1 MCMKET
7 SLMLT
12 LLIPGPRSPAKDIDV
27 YLQPLIKELQE
38 LWKGVWTKYAA
49 TGTHFQMKAAVL
61 WTINDFP
68 PQSSLSG
75 WSGQGYYACPTCNED
90 IPSMA
95 VKKKIVYVGYR
106 RFLRT
111 QYPLR
116 SKFKEFCGFP
126 ELKPKPRKFTEMDIQ
141 LQISKVFKR
150 VPGKHPEIAKKN
162 PKPNRKIELNW
173 SKRSIFWDLE
183 YWPFLLLKNNYDVMH
198 IEKNALEALLNTLL
212 QNDKSKDTLKARQ
225 DLQTLGVRKELWLVK
240 KPNGKFEKP
249 HPKYSFTPENRKLF
263 CKFIKGVRLPDGFGS
278 NFKQKVTAD
287 DNNITGL
294 KSHDSPIIELC
305 LFFKQLCARSLM
317 QQDMAKAKKQSISIM
332 IELEKIFPPAFFDIM
347 IHVAIHLPDEA
358 ILGGPLRYRWMFPFE
373 RYMKKLKNYVR
384 NKAKPEGS
392 IAEGYVAEEAL
403 TFCSRYLKDD
413 VETRFNR
420 LGRNDDGLP
429 EEEPDTFQV
438 FRSVCKLT
446 GRMKATRL
454 TADVR
459 QAVLWFVLNNSP
471 EIDAD
476 ILAFREE
483 SPDNVGTGFPAW
495 FNHKIREKKVAGDC
509 SEDLFSLACGPI
521 SACTYPAC
529 IVNGVK
535 FVVHE
540 RDILH
545 TTQCSGVSTLG
556 LDGEMYYGQLEEILE
571 LTYIGHRKVVLFR
584 CKWFD
589 TINPPNHTTRNRRSY
604 IDRGIH
610 HILTDREFH
619 KNNQY
624 ILATQVT
631 QVFYLQDLAR
641 QPRGWKV
648 VEHVYHRDV
657 AESDPDVIH
666 GSSSSHVTL
675 SVGLTNVEHTD
686 LSTND
691 QATEV
696 DAPPVNDDNANA
708 NEDNEDDVA
717 AHVLDD
723 DDVVV
728 SDDDEVNPSTN
739 VGVVMACVGP
749 SYHGGDAGG
758 DPPNR
763 PNRPVPTQCQSS
775 MPRIETGSEA
785 LRKAYRKNKKQPL
798 PIGFD
803 VTDLGTYH
811 PIGDYSSMLNTLMG
825 ETIRPLPFNCE
836 WDEIPKA
843 LKAHIFPTLESYF
856 NLAHWYANQEKVVVG
871 DNVYTVGD
879 RVKLGLELKLRVLW
893 RKAKNRIKA
902 NHFTRYPSA
911 EVAKNHLPPPSV
923 WEGRTQE
930 EWNEL
935 VDWFSHPDQVA
946 RSAVNAANR
955 AKNTI
960 PTHQGKKSFAQGRN
974 EYKVEHGH
982 YEDLIET
989 WRKTHSEPKSGR
1001 WKSKENKQRYLQM
1014 KAMQDQVRGG
1024 VIPFMTDQQ
1033 ILDQVVP
1040 SENRQNMSGMGRKL
1054 PGSGSTSRK
1063 HPNKVFADVLTRDE
1077 MTQILRQKE
1086 QENELLRKQVEEA
1099 QQRAYLASLKADA
1112 SSQWS
1117 TAAYQNTQTLYGTL
1131 GTFFGHYN
1139 SPNYARPFS
1148 PHDFNLVPP
1157 PPPGPSMP
1165 HAPEWAHLLQPPFP
1179 TNQPLRPL
1187 QPPYP
1192 GPFPQPPY
1200 PGSFPQPSYNE
1211 PFPIPPVNNNTFNNC
1226 YHPVYNSTQ
1235 GIASSSNDPA
1245 QRSFYNLVMN
1255 PHMTDSRTLDELAR
1269 DNSLANND
1277 EGASGEEEEEEEG
1290 NEGTNDGDYSEEN
1303 EEEEEGTDGNEE

>member
-1 MCMKET
+1 MIGCSIVALSYDSDKSQNYSMWTGHIET
-7 SLMLT
+7 YKHHVDVYERSSLVLT
-12 LLIPGPRSPAKDIDV
+12 DVLIPGPKSPAKDIDV

-38 LWKGVWTKYAA
+38 LWKGVWTKDAA
-49 TGTHFQMKAAVL
+49 TGTYFEMKAALL

-68 PQSSLSG
+68 ARSSLSG

-90 IPSMA
+90 TPSMA
-95 VKKKIVYVGYR
+95 VKNKIAYVGHR
-106 RFLRT
+106 RFLKT
-111 QYPLR
+111 NHPLR
-116 SKFKEFCGFP
+116 NKKKEFYGLKEP
-126 ELKPKPRKFTEMDIQ
+126 KPKPRKFSELDIQ
-141 LQISKVFKR
+141 LQINKVLKR
-150 VPGKHPEIAKKN
+150 RPGKHPDITKKN
-162 PKPNRKIELNW
+162 PKPIREIELNW

-183 YWPFLLLKNNYDVMH
+183 YWPFLLLKHNLDVMH

-212 QNDKSKDTLKARQ
+212 QNDKTKDTPKARQ
-225 DLQTLGVRKELWLVK
+225 DLEKLNVRKELWLAK

-249 HPKYSFTPENRKLF
+249 HPKYSFTTENRKRF

-287 DNNITGL
+287 DNNITGM
-294 KSHDSPIIELC
+294 KSHDCHIMMHRLLPYGVQQYLPKSIAAPIIELC
-305 LFFKQLCARSLM
+305 LFFKQLCARTLM
-317 QQDMAKAKKQSISIM
+317 QQDMGKAKKQSISIM

-392 IAEGYVAEEAL
+392 IAEGYVSEEAL

-429 EEEPDTFQV
+429 EEGPDTFQV

-571 LTYIGHRKVVLFR
+571 LTYIGHRKVV
-584 CKWFD
+584 FD
-589 TINPPNHTTRNRRSY
+589 RS
-604 IDRGIH
+604 GH
-610 HILTDREFH
+610 
-619 KNNQY
+619 
-624 ILATQVT
+624 A
-631 QVFYLQDLAR
+631 
-641 QPRGWKV
+641 PR
-648 VEHVYHRDV
+648 VY
-657 AESDPDVIH
+657 
-666 GSSSSHVTL
+666 
-675 SVGLTNVEHTD
+675 
-686 LSTND
+686 
-691 QATEV
+691 
-696 DAPPVNDDNANA
+696 NDDNANA

-739 VGVVMACVGP
+739 VGVVVSSDDSDDGSIDLKLMACVGP

-763 PNRPVPTQCQSS
+763 PVPTQCQSS
-775 MPRIETGSEA
+775 QTPPPQRVLS
-785 LRKAYRKNKKQPL
+785 P
-798 PIGFD
+798 
-803 VTDLGTYH
+803 
-811 PIGDYSSMLNTLMG
+811 
-825 ETIRPLPFNCE
+825 
-836 WDEIPKA
+836 
-843 LKAHIFPTLESYF
+843 ESYF
-856 NLAHWYANQEKVVVG
+856 ILAHWYANQEKVVVG

-902 NHFTRYPSA
+902 NHFTRYHSQ
-911 EVAKNHLPPPSV
+911 KRWQRINLPPPSV
-923 WEGRTQE
+923 WEA
-930 EWNEL
+930 
-935 VDWFSHPDQVA
+935 DK
-946 RSAVNAANR
+946 RSG
-955 AKNTI
+955 T
-960 PTHQGKKSFAQGRN
+960 
-974 EYKVEHGH
+974 
-982 YEDLIET
+982 
-989 WRKTHSEPKSGR
+989 
-1001 WKSKENKQRYLQM
+1001 LQM
-1014 KAMQDQVRGG
+1014 KAMQD
-1024 VIPFMTDQQ
+1024 
-1033 ILDQVVP
+1033 
-1040 SENRQNMSGMGRKL
+1040 
-1054 PGSGSTSRK
+1054 
-1063 HPNKVFADVLTRDE
+1063 
-1077 MTQILRQKE
+1077 
-1086 QENELLRKQVEEA
+1086 
-1099 QQRAYLASLKADA
+1099 
-1112 SSQWS
+1112 
-1117 TAAYQNTQTLYGTL
+1117 
-1131 GTFFGHYN
+1131 
-1139 SPNYARPFS
+1139 
-1148 PHDFNLVPP
+1148 
-1157 PPPGPSMP
+1157 
-1165 HAPEWAHLLQPPFP
+1165 
-1179 TNQPLRPL
+1179 
-1187 QPPYP
+1187 
-1192 GPFPQPPY
+1192 
-1200 PGSFPQPSYNE
+1200 
-1211 PFPIPPVNNNTFNNC
+1211 
-1226 YHPVYNSTQ
+1226 Q

-1277 EGASGEEEEEEEG
+1277 EGASGRREEEEEG

-1303 EEEEEGTDGNEE
+1303 EEEGRGGGEGGKKKVRMVLRNDLSLCNKF

>member
-1 MCMKET
+1 M
-7 SLMLT
+7 
-12 LLIPGPRSPAKDIDV
+12 D
-27 YLQPLIKELQE
+27 PLIKELQE
-38 LWKGVWTKYAA
+38 LWKGVWTKDAV

-68 PQSSLSG
+68 ARSSLSG
-75 WSGQGYYACPTCNED
+75 
-90 IPSMA
+90 
-95 VKKKIVYVGYR
+95 
-106 RFLRT
+106 
-111 QYPLR
+111 
-116 SKFKEFCGFP
+116 
-126 ELKPKPRKFTEMDIQ
+126 
-141 LQISKVFKR
+141 
-150 VPGKHPEIAKKN
+150 H
-162 PKPNRKIELNW
+162 
-173 SKRSIFWDLE
+173 
-183 YWPFLLLKNNYDVMH
+183 
-198 IEKNALEALLNTLL
+198 
-212 QNDKSKDTLKARQ
+212 DKGKAR
-225 DLQTLGVRKELWLVK
+225 LGNFESSKGVVVKK
-240 KPNGKFEKP
+240 KPNGKLVKP
-249 HPKYSFTPENRKLF
+249 HPKYSFTEENKKRF

-287 DNNITGL
+287 DNNITGM
-294 KSHDSPIIELC
+294 KSHDCHIMMHRLLPYGVQQYLPKSIAAPIIELC
-305 LFFKQLCARSLM
+305 LFFKQLCARTLM
-317 QQDMAKAKKQSISIM
+317 QQDMGKAKKQSISIM

-392 IAEGYVAEEAL
+392 IAEGYVSEEAL

-429 EEEPDTFQV
+429 EEGPDTFQV

-584 CKWFD
+584 WNFTKITNTF
-589 TINPPNHTTRNRRSY
+589 
-604 IDRGIH
+604 
-610 HILTDREFH
+610 L
-619 KNNQY
+619 
-624 ILATQVT
+624 
-631 QVFYLQDLAR
+631 
-641 QPRGWKV
+641 
-648 VEHVYHRDV
+648 RDV

-691 QATEV
+691 QATDV

-1131 GTFFGHYN
+1131 
-1139 SPNYARPFS
+1139 
-1148 PHDFNLVPP
+1148 
-1157 PPPGPSMP
+1157 
-1165 HAPEWAHLLQPPFP
+1165 
-1179 TNQPLRPL
+1179 
-1187 QPPYP
+1187 
-1192 GPFPQPPY
+1192 
-1200 PGSFPQPSYNE
+1200 
-1211 PFPIPPVNNNTFNNC
+1211 
-1226 YHPVYNSTQ
+1226 
-1235 GIASSSNDPA
+1235 A

-1255 PHMTDSRTLDELAR
+1255 PHMTESRTLDELAR

>member
-1 MCMKET
+1 MTWHALASKEKGKMNHPCDGKAWKYFDMIKPEF
-7 SLMLT
+7 SCD
-12 LLIPGPRSPAKDIDV
+12 PRNVRLGLAADGFNPFGMMSQNYSMWP
-27 YLQPLIKELQE
+27 PLIKKLPRIMVRSLVER
-38 LWKGVWTKYAA
+38 GCR
-49 TGTHFQMKAAVL
+49 VL
-61 WTINDFP
+61 ISNESGSLMDHQWGFFP
-68 PQSSLSG
+68 ARSSLIWVEWARLLTHAQPVTRKPFPQILAG
-75 WSGQGYYACPTCNED
+75 DLGGCQE
-90 IPSMA
+90 
-95 VKKKIVYVGYR
+95 
-106 RFLRT
+106 
-111 QYPLR
+111 QR
-116 SKFKEFCGFP
+116 S
-126 ELKPKPRKFTEMDIQ
+126 
-141 LQISKVFKR
+141 
-150 VPGKHPEIAKKN
+150 
-162 PKPNRKIELNW
+162 
-173 SKRSIFWDLE
+173 
-183 YWPFLLLKNNYDVMH
+183 LLLASFFYLNTTRCHAHRND
-198 IEKNALEALLNTLL
+198 ALEALLNTLL
-212 QNDKSKDTLKARQ
+212 QNDKTKDTPKARQ
-225 DLQTLGVRKELWLVK
+225 DLEKLNVRKELWLAK

-249 HPKYSFTPENRKLF
+249 HPKYSFTTENRKRF

-278 NFKQKVTAD
+278 TLSIRTPN
-287 DNNITGL
+287 DNNITGM
-294 KSHDSPIIELC
+294 KSHDCHIMMHRLLPYGVQQYLPKSIAAPIIELC
-305 LFFKQLCARSLM
+305 LFFKQLCARTLIAN
-317 QQDMAKAKKQSISIM
+317 DM
-332 IELEKIFPPAFFDIM
+332 
-347 IHVAIHLPDEA
+347 
-358 ILGGPLRYRWMFPFE
+358 G
-373 RYMKKLKNYVR
+373 KKLKHTIDH
-384 NKAKPEGS
+384 G
-392 IAEGYVAEEAL
+392 
-403 TFCSRYLKDD
+403 
-413 VETRFNR
+413 NR
-420 LGRNDDGLP
+420 LIRWN
-429 EEEPDTFQV
+429 
-438 FRSVCKLT
+438 
-446 GRMKATRL
+446 
-454 TADVR
+454 
-459 QAVLWFVLNNSP
+459 
-471 EIDAD
+471 
-476 ILAFREE
+476 
-483 SPDNVGTGFPAW
+483 GFS
-495 FNHKIREKKVAGDC
+495 RVVYSQGDC
-509 SEDLFSLACGPI
+509 SEDLFLWL
-521 SACTYPAC
+521 
-529 IVNGVK
+529 VDLL
-535 FVVHE
+535 VH
-540 RDILH
+540 
-545 TTQCSGVSTLG
+545 GVSTLG
-556 LDGEMYYGQLEEILE
+556 LDGEIVLWSIEEIRSSL
-571 LTYIGHRKVVLFR
+571 YIG
-584 CKWFD
+584 
-589 TINPPNHTTRNRRSY
+589 
-604 IDRGIH
+604 
-610 HILTDREFH
+610 
-619 KNNQY
+619 
-624 ILATQVT
+624 TQ
-631 QVFYLQDLAR
+631 
-641 QPRGWKV
+641 
-648 VEHVYHRDV
+648 
-657 AESDPDVIH
+657 
-666 GSSSSHVTL
+666 
-675 SVGLTNVEHTD
+675 
-686 LSTND
+686 
-691 QATEV
+691 
-696 DAPPVNDDNANA
+696 
-708 NEDNEDDVA
+708 
-717 AHVLDD
+717 
-723 DDVVV
+723 
-728 SDDDEVNPSTN
+728 
-739 VGVVMACVGP
+739 MACVGP

>member
-1 MCMKET
+1 MNAIYFIPLNAAEFQH
-7 SLMLT
+7 SGLMERC
-12 LLIPGPRSPAKDIDV
+12 IMVNSK
-27 YLQPLIKELQE
+27 KF
-38 LWKGVWTKYAA
+38 W
-49 TGTHFQMKAAVL
+49 
-61 WTINDFP
+61 
-68 PQSSLSG
+68 SSL
-75 WSGQGYYACPTCNED
+75 
-90 IPSMA
+90 
-95 VKKKIVYVGYR
+95 
-106 RFLRT
+106 
-111 QYPLR
+111 
-116 SKFKEFCGFP
+116 
-126 ELKPKPRKFTEMDIQ
+126 
-141 LQISKVFKR
+141 
-150 VPGKHPEIAKKN
+150 
-162 PKPNRKIELNW
+162 
-173 SKRSIFWDLE
+173 
-183 YWPFLLLKNNYDVMH
+183 
-198 IEKNALEALLNTLL
+198 
-212 QNDKSKDTLKARQ
+212 
-225 DLQTLGVRKELWLVK
+225 
-240 KPNGKFEKP
+240 
-249 HPKYSFTPENRKLF
+249 
-263 CKFIKGVRLPDGFGS
+263 
-278 NFKQKVTAD
+278 
-287 DNNITGL
+287 
-294 KSHDSPIIELC
+294 
-305 LFFKQLCARSLM
+305 
-317 QQDMAKAKKQSISIM
+317 
-332 IELEKIFPPAFFDIM
+332 
-347 IHVAIHLPDEA
+347 
-358 ILGGPLRYRWMFPFE
+358 
-373 RYMKKLKNYVR
+373 
-384 NKAKPEGS
+384 
-392 IAEGYVAEEAL
+392 
-403 TFCSRYLKDD
+403 
-413 VETRFNR
+413 
-420 LGRNDDGLP
+420 
-429 EEEPDTFQV
+429 
-438 FRSVCKLT
+438 
-446 GRMKATRL
+446 
-454 TADVR
+454 
-459 QAVLWFVLNNSP
+459 
-471 EIDAD
+471 
-476 ILAFREE
+476 
-483 SPDNVGTGFPAW
+483 
-495 FNHKIREKKVAGDC
+495 
-509 SEDLFSLACGPI
+509 I
-521 SACTYPAC
+521 SATA
-529 IVNGVK
+529 
-535 FVVHE
+535 
-540 RDILH
+540 
-545 TTQCSGVSTLG
+545 
-556 LDGEMYYGQLEEILE
+556 
-571 LTYIGHRKVVLFR
+571 
-584 CKWFD
+584 
-589 TINPPNHTTRNRRSY
+589 
-604 IDRGIH
+604 
-610 HILTDREFH
+610 REFH